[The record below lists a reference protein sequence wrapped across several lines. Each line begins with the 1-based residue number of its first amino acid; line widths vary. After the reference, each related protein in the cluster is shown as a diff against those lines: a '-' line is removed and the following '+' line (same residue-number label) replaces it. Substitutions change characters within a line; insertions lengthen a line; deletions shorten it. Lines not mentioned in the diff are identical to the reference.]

1 MKNGPKKVDIET
13 ETMTYFM
20 LKIQKGLWAMHKEK
34 DLEQI
39 YNDIF
44 GDAIEYM
51 RDYEVQAVAATYMAV
66 AMRLYK
72 THLDDD
78 EYKSM
83 IQTVMETEVEPYK
96 EPRLN

>member
-1 MKNGPKKVDIET
+1 M
-13 ETMTYFM
+13 
-20 LKIQKGLWAMHKEK
+20 AHKSKE
-34 DLEQI
+34 LEQI

-51 RDYEVQAVAATYMAV
+51 RDYEVQAVAATYMAI

-78 EYKSM
+78 AYKSM
-83 IQTVMETEVEPYK
+83 IQTVMESEVKPYK
-96 EPRLN
+96 EPKLH